1 MKNQERLYLAVGGA
15 DPELVARSERSLK
28 HSTPFICIVYS
39 HPRFLFACLTLFLML
54 LTINYI
60 DPAYGQTPSMPSDAH
75 DPAIEN
81 PNLPPQTGNPIG
93 PASSN
98 GQFVLPE
105 QGSKIGTLRLLSYAP
120 QSQEEAVDFLIYV
133 NEEQYYIREADG
145 LYSIRNTTPLP
156 EGFPECG
163 LDIVHLAGTAP
174 GEAKASASEALGNQY
189 VEIFQEEEAAV
200 LPKSLYLRASAGTD
214 WDSKQA
220 ELWFV
225 DDGQGGT
232 FVLTARYFLEA
243 EEGMGMRFRDMV
255 SSFRVVSLSEPVPDW
270 MRSLYEAA
278 DRLFLALLSNDL
290 SGVSDLLEENAG
302 ADAYGEN
309 VWEYA
314 TIASVDYTL
323 DNDKDPASATVSVK
337 HRLNLEEGESYNYL
351 TMELTRRDGQWR
363 LAWSGIEK

>member
-15 DPELVARSERSLK
+15 DPELVARSEKRCRSRWPEYCLAAA
-28 HSTPFICIVYS
+28 
-39 HPRFLFACLTLFLML
+39 ACLALVLTLGRVLPL
-54 LTINYI
+54 QTEPPVTAAP
-60 DPAYGQTPSMPSDAH
+60 DPPVTQ
-75 DPAIEN
+75 DPDVTG
-81 PNLPPQTGNPIG
+81 PPDYPKPDPDGHEL
-93 PASSN
+93 
-98 GQFVLPE
+98 VLPE
-105 QGSKIGTLRLLSYAP
+105 QGSEIGTLRLLSYVP
-120 QSQEEAVDFLIYV
+120 QSQEEAAHFLIYV
-133 NEEQYYIREADG
+133 NEEQYYIREVDG
-145 LYSIRNTTPLP
+145 LYSIRSAIPLP
-156 EGFPECG
+156 EEFPECG

-174 GEAKASASEALGNQY
+174 GEAKAAAAEALGNQY
-189 VEIFQEEEAAV
+189 VEICQEEEAAV
-200 LPKSLYLRASAGTD
+200 LPKSFYLRASAGTD

-278 DRLFLALLSNDL
+278 DRLFPALLSNDL

-314 TIASVDYTL
+314 AIASVDYTL

>member
-1 MKNQERLYLAVGGA
+1 M
-15 DPELVARSERSLK
+15 
-28 HSTPFICIVYS
+28 
-39 HPRFLFACLTLFLML
+39 
-54 LTINYI
+54 
-60 DPAYGQTPSMPSDAH
+60 
-75 DPAIEN
+75 
-81 PNLPPQTGNPIG
+81 
-93 PASSN
+93 
-98 GQFVLPE
+98 
-105 QGSKIGTLRLLSYAP
+105 
-120 QSQEEAVDFLIYV
+120 
-133 NEEQYYIREADG
+133 
-145 LYSIRNTTPLP
+145 
-156 EGFPECG
+156 
-163 LDIVHLAGTAP
+163 
-174 GEAKASASEALGNQY
+174 
-189 VEIFQEEEAAV
+189 
-200 LPKSLYLRASAGTD
+200 
-214 WDSKQA
+214 
-220 ELWFV
+220 

-278 DRLFLALLSNDL
+278 DRLFPALLSNDL

-314 TIASVDYTL
+314 AIASVDYTL